1 VNSQN
6 LEYLQVKDFSDKTWE
21 CGLRANKSEPLKYA
35 TFSRLEIIKKM
46 NFNLVRQSG
55 SSFIAQI
62 SLAGD
67 ALNELGSN
75 KTSDTLST
83 DIDTAAYN
91 ITML

>member
-21 CGLRANKSEPLKYA
+21 CGLRANKSEPLKYV

-62 SLAGD
+62 SLEGN